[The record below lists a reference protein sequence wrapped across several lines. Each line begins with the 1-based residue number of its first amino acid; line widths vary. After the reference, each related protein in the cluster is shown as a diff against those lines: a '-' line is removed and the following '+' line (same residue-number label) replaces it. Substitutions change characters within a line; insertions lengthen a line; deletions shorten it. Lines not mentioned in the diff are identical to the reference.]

1 MRQFDYRAGERIFPA
16 FQVKNLVVGS
26 GCAGFN
32 AADTLYDYGER
43 DVAIVTEGVNMGTS
57 RNTGSDKQTFY
68 KLSLSSD
75 EPDSVGE
82 MAKTLFDCGGIHGD
96 IAMAEASCSVRSFIK
111 LANYGVPFPTN
122 RYGAYIGYKTDHDP
136 RCRATSAGPYT
147 SKYMTECLERSVRAK
162 NIPILDNMSVVRLLM
177 KDGRCYGV
185 IAVNDKSSD
194 RENRGI
200 TFILAENVILA
211 TGGPAGV
218 YSASVYPESQTG
230 MTGIAVEAGAD
241 MQNLMDWQYGMAS
254 VKFRWNVSGTYQQ
267 ALPRYISVDPNGNE
281 REFLLDYYSS
291 PVEAASM
298 VFLKGYQWPF
308 DVRKLDGS
316 SMIDVLVHRENQKGN
331 RVYMDFTRDPSGL
344 PEGFENLS
352 PECQEYLRRSGA
364 VMARPIERLNQMNA
378 PAVMLYRD
386 HGIDLW
392 KEPLEIRV
400 CAQHCCG
407 GIAVDADWQ
416 TTIPH
421 LYAVGEAAGNF
432 GAYRPGGTAL
442 ASGQT
447 GSLRAAE
454 HITFRESNP
463 VCEDMLNKDEEAE
476 RFVKKLLE
484 KSPETAGEQETEMSV
499 RPEIQE
505 EFTKWAAHIRNQPEM
520 ERLLAKRVRQ
530 IAEFFNS
537 PVCSGK
543 RGLSQLLRDRDILL
557 TQGAILSAGILS
569 IDEMGSRGSGLA
581 AAPDFPGTFLV
592 PKKGK
597 EHQCIITHF
606 DGTAFS
612 SEMRPVRPLPQ
623 CDDWFETNWKEYR
636 ERRKKRMEK

>member
-1 MRQFDYRAGERIFPA
+1 MRQFSHRMGKREFPA
-16 FQVKNLVVGS
+16 YQVKNLVIGS

-32 AADTLYDYGER
+32 AADTLYDYGEK
-43 DVAIVTEGVNMGTS
+43 DVIIVTEGINMGTS

-75 EPDSVGE
+75 EADSVGE
-82 MAKTLFDCGGIHGD
+82 MAKTLFECGGIHGD
-96 IAMAEASCSVRSFIK
+96 IAMVEASCSVRSFLK

-162 NIPILDNMSVVRLLM
+162 DIKILDNMSVVRLLVEH
-177 KDGRCYGV
+177 GRCYGV
-185 IAVNDKSSD
+185 IAVNDKSS
-194 RENRGI
+194 ELESGGI

-230 MTGIAVEAGAD
+230 MTGMAIEAGAA
-241 MQNLMDWQYGMAS
+241 MQNMMDWQYGLAS

-267 ALPRYISVDPNGNE
+267 ALPRYISVDPEGNE

-291 PVEAASM
+291 AADAANM

-316 SMIDVLVHRENQKGN
+316 SMIDVLVYRENQKGN

-344 PEGFENLS
+344 LEEFALLS
-352 PECQEYLRRSGA
+352 QECQEYLMRSGA

-378 PAVMLYRD
+378 PAVSLYQD

-392 KEPLEIRV
+392 KEPLEIHV

-407 GIAVDADWQ
+407 GVAVDADWQ

-454 HITFRESNP
+454 HIAFRNSEP
-463 VCEDMLNKDEEAE
+463 VCEGMLNEDEAAAA
-476 RFVKKLLE
+476 FIHAALALLN
-484 KSPETAGEQETEMSV
+484 GRETEMSI
-499 RPEIQE
+499 RQEARE
-505 EFTKWAAHIRNQPEM
+505 EFTKWAAHIRNRSEIEQ
-520 ERLLAKRVRQ
+520 LLEKRMGQ
-530 IAEFFNS
+530 IPEFFK
-537 PVCSGK
+537 VAVYGKK

-557 TQGAILSAGILS
+557 TQGAILSAILLS
-569 IDEMGSRGSGLA
+569 IDQMGSRGSGLA
-581 AAPDFPGTFLV
+581 ADPNHPDEFL
-592 PKKGK
+592 PSKG
-597 EHQCIITHF
+597 ENQSRCIITHF
-606 DGTAFS
+606 NGTAFL
-612 SEMRPVRPLPQ
+612 SEVKSVRPLPQ

>member
-1 MRQFDYRAGERIFPA
+1 MRQFSHRIGNREFPA
-16 FQVKNLVVGS
+16 FQVKNLVIGS

-32 AADTLYDYGER
+32 AADTLYDYGEQ
-43 DVAIVTEGVNMGTS
+43 DVIMVTEGINMGTS

-75 EPDSVGE
+75 VPDSVGE
-82 MAKTLFDCGGIHGD
+82 MAKTLFECGGIHGD
-96 IAMAEASCSVRSFIK
+96 IAMTEASCSARSFLK

-162 NIPILDNMSVVRLLM
+162 NIEILDNMSVVRLLVEH
-177 KDGRCYGV
+177 GRCYGV
-185 IAVNDKSSD
+185 IAVDDKSFD
-194 RENRGI
+194 LEYGGI
-200 TFILAENVILA
+200 TFILAENVVLA

-230 MTGIAVEAGAD
+230 MTGMAIEAGAA
-241 MQNLMDWQYGMAS
+241 MQNLMDWQYGLAS

-267 ALPRYISVDPNGNE
+267 ALPRYISVDPEGNE

-291 PVEAASM
+291 AADAVNM

-316 SMIDVLVHRENQKGN
+316 SMIDILVYRENQKGN

-344 PEGFENLS
+344 PEEFALLS
-352 PECQEYLRRSGA
+352 QECKEYLMRSGA

-378 PAVMLYRD
+378 PAVSLYQD
-386 HGIDLW
+386 HGINLW

-416 TTIPH
+416 TTISH

-454 HITFRESNP
+454 HIAFRDSEP
-463 VCEDMLNKDEEAE
+463 VYEEMLNEDEAAAAFINAALALLNGQEMETFIRQEA
-476 RFVKKLLE
+476 
-484 KSPETAGEQETEMSV
+484 
-499 RPEIQE
+499 QE
-505 EFTKWAAHIRNQPEM
+505 EFTKWAAHIRKRSEI
-520 ERLLAKRVRQ
+520 ERLLEKRMSQ
-530 IAEFFNS
+530 IPEFFK
-537 PVCSGK
+537 VMVYDKK

-557 TQGAILSAGILS
+557 TQGAILSAILLS
-569 IDEMGSRGSGLA
+569 IDQMGSRGSGLA
-581 AAPDFPGTFLV
+581 ADPDYPDKFL
-592 PKKGK
+592 PSK
-597 EHQCIITHF
+597 EGNQCIITHF
-606 DGTAFS
+606 NGAAFL
-612 SEMRPVRPLPQ
+612 SEVKPVRPLPQ